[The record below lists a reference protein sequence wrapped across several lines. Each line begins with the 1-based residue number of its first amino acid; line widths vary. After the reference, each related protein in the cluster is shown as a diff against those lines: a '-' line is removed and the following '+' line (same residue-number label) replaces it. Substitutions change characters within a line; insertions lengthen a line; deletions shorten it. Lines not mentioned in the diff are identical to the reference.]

1 MNVQQLR
8 HALKVKWLLYYR
20 QNRPWLTKLRIWGT
34 FEGKRR
40 PSSSF
45 ILATVTNLEPQLVEI
60 LPFIVSL
67 SSNPDQVI
75 VALGLDFNPEEEM
88 KSLTEATPP
97 VAVANTT
104 NGNVPLA
111 SPIVKTNGNGKNGNG
126 LSGQPILPQVQN
138 NVSVSTPTQA
148 TNLPS
153 WLDESC
159 KGVGWNRDNLGE

>member
-1 MNVQQLR
+1 MNVQQLC

-34 FEGKRR
+34 FAGKRR

-45 ILATVTNLEPQLVEI
+45 ILATAINLEPQLLEI

-88 KSLTEATPP
+88 KSLTEATPV
-97 VAVANTT
+97 VAANTT
-104 NGNVPLA
+104 NGNVPIA
-111 SPIVKTNGNGKNGNG
+111 SSMVKTNANGKNGNG
-126 LSGQPILPQVQN
+126 LSEQPILPKAQS
-138 NVSVSTPTQA
+138 SVSLSSPTQA

-159 KGVGWNRDNLGE
+159 KGVGWNRHNLGE

>member
-1 MNVQQLR
+1 MKVEQLR

-45 ILATVTNLEPQLVEI
+45 ILATMINLEPQLLEI
-60 LPFIVSL
+60 LPFVVSL
-67 SSNPDQVI
+67 SNNPDQII
-75 VALGLDFNPEEEM
+75 VALGLNFNPEEEL
-88 KSLTEATPP
+88 KSLTEATP
-97 VAVANTT
+97 VFGAN
-104 NGNVPLA
+104 
-111 SPIVKTNGNGKNGNG
+111 ITNGNGVAIATPVVKTNTNGNG
-126 LSGQPILPQVQN
+126 NGISGQPTLPQVKST
-138 NVSVSTPTQA
+138 VSVSTPTQA

-159 KGVGWNRDNLGE
+159 QGVGWNRHDLEE